1 MTIFTEEVIDQI
13 NEFIQEEVLKIDSY
27 DVRKAPRFVELTSD
41 DSITQIEIVD
51 ELDQLDSEVVTNRMI
66 ELLDDCVI
74 DHTFEMHLHILI
86 QVRSDELQIEAWL
99 TNEIKSG
106 SKTDMMVIIDYDYS
120 EPDDFLIHEY
130 YEEEHGDY
138 DELLEAYKEQL
149 REMYPSAEDIDFSH
163 TRKTHVIKL

>member
-1 MTIFTEEVIDQI
+1 MTIFTEEVINDI
-13 NEFIQEEVLKIDSY
+13 NDFVRSEVLKIDSY
-27 DVRKAPRFVELTSD
+27 DIRKAPRFTELTSD
-41 DSITQIEIVD
+41 DSLTQIEIVD
-51 ELDQLDSEVVTNRMI
+51 ELDQLDSEVVANRMI

-74 DHTFEMHLHILI
+74 EHTFEMNLHIVM

-99 TNEIKSG
+99 TNEIKS
-106 SKTDMMVIIDYDYS
+106 SRKTDMMVIIDYDYS

-138 DELLEAYKEQL
+138 DELLKECKEQL